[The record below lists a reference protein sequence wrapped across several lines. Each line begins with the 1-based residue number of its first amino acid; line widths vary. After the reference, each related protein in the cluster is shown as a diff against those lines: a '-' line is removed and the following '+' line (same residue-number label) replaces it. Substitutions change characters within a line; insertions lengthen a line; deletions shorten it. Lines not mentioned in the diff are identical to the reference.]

1 MDERDSGITFTPSL
15 SLHECIVAVVAAHR
29 ASALEVPVECL
40 DESSLAERL
49 VVAALNVFV
58 TDTEGDGLLG
68 QMDGETLTMSW
79 KRTIKRC

>member
-1 MDERDSGITFTPSL
+1 
-15 SLHECIVAVVAAHR
+15 
-29 ASALEVPVECL
+29 VPVECL

-68 QMDGETLTMSW
+68 QMDGETITMSW